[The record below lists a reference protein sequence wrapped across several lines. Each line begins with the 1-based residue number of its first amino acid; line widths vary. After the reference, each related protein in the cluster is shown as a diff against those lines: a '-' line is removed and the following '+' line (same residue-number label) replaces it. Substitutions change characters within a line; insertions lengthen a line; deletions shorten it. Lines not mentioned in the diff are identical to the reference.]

1 MRTLRRPRARQF
13 ATLAVLALAAG
24 GARAGGPIDVLD
36 ELDAAQNSLLMNPAC
51 ERSVGQM
58 HTLLQPSFPSSGRG
72 WTQKL
77 IFLAMQS
84 AGAGAFNDTHEF
96 KFGYK
101 SFPVSRAVA
110 TPRGPGSP
118 AAAPVPVLE
127 WLFTHESDRQTE
139 ARMAARVVYPQRPP
153 LVFRVVR
160 SALENVEANYRYV
173 KKEGGKTGPWDKFA
187 SDKIQRY
194 RKFHRYWDQRCGYN
208 VPGQLAGA
216 AVLDSKAT
224 PCCVTVT
231 YEDLQGRAF
240 LRRSLRKVLQLWAG
254 TSAHLTSEALAKGAE
269 HAVNAVPPKRN
280 ATDLFASG
288 KRYTPAHHLALIS
301 PLALDA
307 AGKLS

>member
-160 SALENVEANYRYV
+160 SALENVEANYR
-173 KKEGGKTGPWDKFA
+173 
-187 SDKIQRY
+187 
-194 RKFHRYWDQRCGYN
+194 C
-208 VPGQLAGA
+208 VPNDGEWLRVDCKGQTGA
-216 AVLDSKAT
+216 AAKREKKKTHRQPLSSSTFVA
-224 PCCVTVT
+224 P
-231 YEDLQGRAF
+231 
-240 LRRSLRKVLQLWAG
+240 
-254 TSAHLTSEALAKGAE
+254 SAHRGPRRLLRACLLGGNTG
-269 HAVNAVPPKRN
+269 
-280 ATDLFASG
+280 T
-288 KRYTPAHHLALIS
+288 
-301 PLALDA
+301 
-307 AGKLS
+307 